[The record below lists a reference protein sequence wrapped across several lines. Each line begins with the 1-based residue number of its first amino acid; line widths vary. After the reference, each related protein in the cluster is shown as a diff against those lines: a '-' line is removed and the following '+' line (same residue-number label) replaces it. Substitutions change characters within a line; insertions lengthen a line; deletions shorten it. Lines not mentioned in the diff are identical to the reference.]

1 MTILGSIKKN
11 SSKSKQGINLDL
23 VNVDQTVV
31 YEKYKHSNDGFKH
44 FIGYKEGEIIKLLF
58 IILPQMNGYT
68 KFFENGGKNMSFI
81 IKDDDVMD
89 KYNEIWNKIKKDLN
103 IKFHS
108 KNKRI

>member
-68 KFFENGGKNMSFI
+68 KFFENVGRWQKH
-81 IKDDDVMD
+81 V
-89 KYNEIWNKIKKDLN
+89 
-103 IKFHS
+103 FH
-108 KNKRI
+108 NQR